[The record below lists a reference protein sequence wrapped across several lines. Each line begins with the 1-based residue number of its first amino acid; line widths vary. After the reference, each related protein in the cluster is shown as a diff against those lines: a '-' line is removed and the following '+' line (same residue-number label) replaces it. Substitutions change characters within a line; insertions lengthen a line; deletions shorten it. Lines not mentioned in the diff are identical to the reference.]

1 MKSSHYTPEERAR
14 LREGV
19 DKVADDFLQRIDRLD
34 FGPSNDF
41 FSNGAISADRDQEIR
56 ARQAAF
62 NVSGL
67 SVPAPAPRRR
77 VAFDLP
83 GQSARAPNPRS
94 LDEETQARQAAFN
107 VSGLSIQ
114 APAPR
119 KRVTFDL
126 SGLSSQGS
134 SHPRSSSSRTHGS
147 SSSRS
152 RVTQRHDTTDE
163 LEMNCPYDVYYEQE
177 EHDVETKK
185 LVRAFADERE
195 KLIKA
200 KGHFQNQLRELD
212 QRLIHANNKRDLLLQ
227 EVDAKRRRPNG
238 AGADEALARYRAHE
252 MERQNIYAFRESIKS
267 ELGRITQ
274 MLS

>member
-1 MKSSHYTPEERAR
+1 MKSNDFNPKERAEF
-14 LREGV
+14 REGV
-19 DKVADDFLQRIDRLD
+19 DKVAEEFLQRIDRLD

-41 FSNGAISADRDQEIR
+41 FSHGAISAERDKEVR

-62 NVSGL
+62 NVSSL
-67 SVPAPAPRRR
+67 NVQAQAPRRR

-83 GQSARAPNPRS
+83 GESVQAPDPRS
-94 LDEETQARQAAFN
+94 LDGETQARQAAVN
-107 VSGLSIQ
+107 VSGLSIK
-114 APAPR
+114 APTPR
-119 KRVTFDL
+119 KRVAFDL
-126 SGLSSQGS
+126 SGLSSQANH
-134 SHPRSSSSRTHGS
+134 SHSSSSRRHGS

-152 RVTQRHDTTDE
+152 RVTQRDDTADE

-177 EHDVETKK
+177 ELDAETNK
-185 LVRAFADERE
+185 LVGAFADERE

-200 KGHFQNQLRELD
+200 KGHFRNQLRELD